1 MQANHLDD
9 TLVNSFSQISAN
21 NPEQLQETIADE
33 QEEVSVTEDIYYED
47 FNMKQHIY
55 DDSF

>member
-1 MQANHLDD
+1 MAD
-9 TLVNSFSQISAN
+9 TLVNSFSQISAT
-21 NPEQLQETIADE
+21 NPEQLQEIIADK

-47 FNMKQHIY
+47 INMEQHIY